1 MRFSVANN
9 DVLTER
15 MEIKCNGIVKF
26 GTEAE
31 ISPGNHIEVGRGSG
45 SLAMTIN
52 DGYGNCN
59 LCFNHRDGIPD
70 ASTSGQSSGRIE
82 CGVDG
87 SNARMYFE
95 LKDSVSNGTAVS
107 LTNVLDLDIGVVNVS
122 GNLTA
127 TGTVTGGSS
136 DGRLKENLVRISTPL
151 DKVDQLHGYTFDWK
165 AECEGVGF
173 TPVIPTNDIGL
184 IAQDVQAVVPQA
196 VAPAPFDHQ
205 LSDDGTEDVSIT
217 GETYLTV
224 QYERLVPLL
233 VEAIKE
239 LRQEVESLKSQISG
253 S

>member
-1 MRFSVANN
+1 MGSQ
-9 DVLTER
+9 
-15 MEIKCNGIVKF
+15 EIASNG
-26 GTEAE
+26 
-31 ISPGNHIEVGRGSG
+31 IEVGRGSG
-45 SLAMTIN
+45 SVAMTIN
-52 DGYGNCN
+52 DGKGNAN
-59 LCFNHRDGIPD
+59 LTFNHRNGVPD
-70 ASTSGQSSGRIE
+70 NTATSQSAGRIE
-82 CGVDG
+82 CGVD
-87 SNARMYFE
+87 STNARMYFE
-95 LKDSVSNGTAVS
+95 LGDSTSNGVS
-107 LTNVLDLDIGVVNVS
+107 VNLTNVMDLDIGVVNVS

-165 AECEGVGF
+165 AECADVGF
-173 TPVIPTNDIGL
+173 TPVIQTNDIGL
-184 IAQDVQAVVPQA
+184 IAHDVQAVVPQA
-196 VAPAPFDHQ
+196 VAPAPFDHE